1 MTRFLR
7 FFPQR
12 RPSVLQRLF
21 ISLYQT
27 IHFIRLYEQNNK
39 NELLVARCSSGFL
52 LFLKM
57 SQVSSCGFET
67 LLRHYFL
74 FIYIYIL
81 SLFCVSFHCS
91 YFFFFFVSVN
101 IISVNILINKIKVF
115 VWVWRIY
122 EEKIDYWLLF
132 IFKEPKVHL
141 LSLVSQCFFLHWKR
155 AWLTHCT
162 QWIYSTKIVIVCCS
176 LNSVVPNA
184 VLLHV

>member
-1 MTRFLR
+1 MLDWIWWHVFYA
-7 FFPQR
+7 FFIKGDR
-12 RPSVLQRLF
+12 AFLQRLF

-39 NELLVARCSSGFL
+39 HELLVARCSSGFL

-57 SQVSSCGFET
+57 TQVSSCGFESS
-67 LLRHYFL
+67 LRHYFL

-81 SLFCVSFHCS
+81 SLFCVRFHC
-91 YFFFFFVSVN
+91 FVSVN
-101 IISVNILINKIKVF
+101 ITSVNILINKIKVF

-141 LSLVSQCFFLHWKR
+141 LSLVSQCFLLLFFFHWKR
-155 AWLTHCT
+155 A
-162 QWIYSTKIVIVCCS
+162 
-176 LNSVVPNA
+176 
-184 VLLHV
+184 

>member
-27 IHFIRLYEQNNK
+27 IDFIRLYEQNNK

-57 SQVSSCGFET
+57 TQVSSCGFET

-81 SLFCVSFHCS
+81 SLFCASFHCS
-91 YFFFFFVSVN
+91 YFFFVLFQLTLSAWTFLLIRSKSLFEFEEFMKKKLITDYYSYLKSLKYTSFPWYHNVFFFIESARG
-101 IISVNILINKIKVF
+101 SLIAPN
-115 VWVWRIY
+115 
-122 EEKIDYWLLF
+122 ESTA
-132 IFKEPKVHL
+132 PKL
-141 LSLVSQCFFLHWKR
+141 
-155 AWLTHCT
+155 
-162 QWIYSTKIVIVCCS
+162 
-176 LNSVVPNA
+176 
-184 VLLHV
+184 